1 MDEPLSERC
10 GNSREGITPTSW
22 LGKLPSHPGLPSASL
37 IWGPREKWALTHLA
51 VPHADLKPSMG
62 SVLHQNFNNPVQSGF
77 KSSAQSAPT
86 TPTAV
91 PGSLNIKSQNVGDN
105 SLTPLLCLSALFCH
119 ITRCLGNPN
128 DTLHF
133 AGRKPPLQTIPSS
146 VSVADESAP
155 PEDIEKVASYVLEI
169 NLPLTPRE
177 LTSML
182 GKIQSIMA
190 HCQKYKLNANKRN
203 RKMEAAQTLLGEA
216 QDAE

>member
-1 MDEPLSERC
+1 MSE
-10 GNSREGITPTSW
+10 I
-22 LGKLPSHPGLPSASL
+22 
-37 IWGPREKWALTHLA
+37 
-51 VPHADLKPSMG
+51 
-62 SVLHQNFNNPVQSGF
+62 
-77 KSSAQSAPT
+77 
-86 TPTAV
+86 
-91 PGSLNIKSQNVGDN
+91 
-105 SLTPLLCLSALFCH
+105 TPLLCLSALFCH
-119 ITRCLGNPN
+119 ITRRLGNPN
-128 DTLHF
+128 DPLHF
-133 AGRKPPLQTIPSS
+133 AGRKPPLQTIPSSVS

>member
-1 MDEPLSERC
+1 
-10 GNSREGITPTSW
+10 
-22 LGKLPSHPGLPSASL
+22 
-37 IWGPREKWALTHLA
+37 
-51 VPHADLKPSMG
+51 MG

-77 KSSAQSAPT
+77 KSSAQSALT

-91 PGSLNIKSQNVGDN
+91 PGSVNIKSQNVGDN

-133 AGRKPPLQTIPSS
+133 AGRKPPLQTIPSSVS

-203 RKMEAAQTLLGEA
+203 RKMEVAQTLLGEA